1 MNGKEFVYPGSKA
14 LNLPS
19 YFSTE
24 DAEKLLEEQERLK
37 EFQARQQEYV
47 GYEQKPWWERAARS
61 AAATLP
67 LEKLPMDLFSF
78 GVTPKETQALSLQSA
93 EKIAELQRKQRVSE
107 QASTIVG
114 TVNLLRA
121 ANITFE
127 SEGELEALFNP
138 IRGKDWSKE
147 DREWV
152 LAYARASLGFQAG
165 GEEVLP
171 PGLDPNSLLAPPED
185 VEVFFGK
192 TAQEQSFIGSTVAM
206 SKDISEVVSALNSMY
221 EPLTPPKDEK
231 LLQLEEKIKEAFS
244 AQGLEYFPE
253 KSLQDSIILYNDY
266 AGLETAGERLEWLD
280 ENQPAIHDKWV
291 DQYKQTSFTD
301 VPPEQG
307 YIDATEEERGI
318 IEGTTKVIQ
327 DTKFQDVS
335 DVLWFESARMW
346 SQSKEAFLSAFPNYM
361 FPHIPEPEEV

>member
-165 GEEVLP
+165 G
-171 PGLDPNSLLAPPED
+171 
-185 VEVFFGK
+185 
-192 TAQEQSFIGSTVAM
+192 
-206 SKDISEVVSALNSMY
+206 
-221 EPLTPPKDEK
+221 
-231 LLQLEEKIKEAFS
+231 
-244 AQGLEYFPE
+244 
-253 KSLQDSIILYNDY
+253 
-266 AGLETAGERLEWLD
+266 
-280 ENQPAIHDKWV
+280 
-291 DQYKQTSFTD
+291 
-301 VPPEQG
+301 
-307 YIDATEEERGI
+307 
-318 IEGTTKVIQ
+318 
-327 DTKFQDVS
+327 
-335 DVLWFESARMW
+335 
-346 SQSKEAFLSAFPNYM
+346 
-361 FPHIPEPEEV
+361 